1 MKLNKQRLMEMAG
14 LSEDNKYTTTPD
26 NANIYKNMKGYIAV
40 YRVMGQDFTVGP
52 LKTNNKQEVLDML
65 GNAIVGGFRLIDI
78 VPTDQFKGV
87 EKYGGLMLEDR
98 VDEIQLGITN
108 PNDDEALESVL
119 DKASFEQNQS
129 IEDAYHAIQDN
140 LPFLI
145 KDLEEL
151 DSAKGLSSDPSTQ
164 AKEQQAIRNEV
175 KIYKD
180 IQVLM
185 DMSALGKL
193 L

>member
-14 LSEDNKYTTTPD
+14 LGEDNKYTTTPD

-52 LKTNNKQEVLDML
+52 LKTNNKQEVLNML

-98 VDEIQLGITN
+98 VDELQLGITN
-108 PNDDEALESVL
+108 PNDDEAMNNVL
-119 DKASFEQNQS
+119 DKASFDQNQS
-129 IEDAYHAIQDN
+129 IEDGYHAIQDN

-145 KDLEEL
+145 KELEEL
-151 DSAKGLSSDPSTQ
+151 DSAKGLSSDPSAQ
-164 AKEQQAIRNEV
+164 AKEREAIKNEI

>member
-14 LSEDNKYTTTPD
+14 LNEE
-26 NANIYKNMKGYIAV
+26 ANNPYKKHKGYIAV

-52 LKTNNKQEVLDML
+52 LKTNDKQEVLDML
-65 GNAIVGGFRLIDI
+65 GNAIMGGFRLMDI
-78 VPTDQFKGV
+78 VPADQFKGV

-108 PNDDEALESVL
+108 PNDDEAMNSVL
-119 DKASFEQNQS
+119 DKASFDQNQS
-129 IEDAYHAIQDN
+129 IEDGHYGLTDN
-140 LPFLI
+140 LPGLI

-151 DSAKGLSSDPSTQ
+151 EKMLSSDSPWQEKQ
-164 AKEQQAIRNEV
+164 AVKNEI